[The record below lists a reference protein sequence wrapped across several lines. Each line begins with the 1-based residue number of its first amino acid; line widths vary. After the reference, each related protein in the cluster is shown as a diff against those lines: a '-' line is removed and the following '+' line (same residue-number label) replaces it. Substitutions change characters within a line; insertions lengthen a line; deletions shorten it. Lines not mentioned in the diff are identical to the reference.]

1 MIDQNLLRHQ
11 LEIIKK
17 KLLIRGFTLNVKKIE
32 KMEKDRKIFQI
43 KTENFQA
50 IRNTLSKKIGI
61 LKRTKKNTSEIEN
74 KVSIINKKIYKYQNK
89 LNDLKV
95 ELFKIYSEI
104 PNIPSEDT
112 IFNCTEEKN
121 KEITKWGKIKKFNF
135 KVKDHIE
142 LGKKLEGLDS
152 ESSVKI
158 SGSKFVVMKGKIALL
173 HRALS
178 QFMIDTHTV
187 QHGYLETYVPYLV
200 NSESLYGTGQ
210 LPKFSSDL
218 FHIQSFDQK
227 NQKIQY
233 TLIPTAE
240 VPLTN
245 LVRNK
250 VLNKKDLP
258 VKLTALTPCFRAEPS
273 SYGKESRGLIR
284 MHQFEKV
291 EIVQIVHP
299 KYSMQA
305 LEELTLHAE
314 RILKLLN
321 LPYRKVQLCA
331 LELGFAASKTYDLE
345 VWFPAEKKYRE
356 ISSCSNMI
364 DFQARRMKS
373 KYKSSSKKT
382 KKKFLHT
389 INGSALA
396 LSRTLAAILENYQ
409 LEDGTIEVPIVL
421 QNKYMNGL
429 KIIS

>member
-1 MIDQNLLRHQ
+1 MIDKNLLRNQ
-11 LEIIKK
+11 LDIVNK
-17 KLLIRGFTLNVKKIE
+17 KLLMRGFTLNIE
-32 KMEKDRKIFQI
+32 KIQEMERSRKIFQV
-43 KTENFQA
+43 KTENLQA
-50 IRNTLSKKIGI
+50 IRNNLSKKIGI
-61 LKRTKKNTSEIEN
+61 LKRIKKNTLEIEN
-74 KVSIINKKIYKYQNK
+74 EVSIINKKIYKYRNK
-89 LNDLKV
+89 LKIFELD
-95 ELFKIYSEI
+95 LFKIYSEI

-112 IFNCTEEKN
+112 IFTCIENKN
-121 KEITKWGKIKKFNF
+121 QEIMKWGNIKKFNF
-135 KVKDHIE
+135 KIKDHIE
-142 LGKKLEGLDS
+142 LGKNLKGLDWK
-152 ESSVKI
+152 SSAKI

-178 QFMIDTHTV
+178 QFMIDTHTIE
-187 QHGYLETYVPYLV
+187 HGYLETYVPYLV

-218 FHIQSFDQK
+218 FHIQSSEK
-227 NQKIQY
+227 INEKIQY

-245 LVRNK
+245 LIRDKIFNK
-250 VLNKKDLP
+250 EDLP
-258 VKLTALTPCFRAEPS
+258 IKLTALTPCFRLEPS
-273 SYGKESRGLIR
+273 SYGKESKGLIR

-291 EIVQIVHP
+291 EIVQIVNP
-299 KYSMQA
+299 KYSMEA

-314 RILKLLN
+314 KILQLLN
-321 LPYRKVQLCA
+321 LPYRKVQLCPK
-331 LELGFAASKTYDLE
+331 ELGFSSSKTYDLE
-345 VWFPAEKKYRE
+345 VWFPFQKKYRE

-396 LSRTLAAILENYQ
+396 LSRTLGAIIENYQ
-409 LEDGTIEVPIVL
+409 LENGAIEVPLVL